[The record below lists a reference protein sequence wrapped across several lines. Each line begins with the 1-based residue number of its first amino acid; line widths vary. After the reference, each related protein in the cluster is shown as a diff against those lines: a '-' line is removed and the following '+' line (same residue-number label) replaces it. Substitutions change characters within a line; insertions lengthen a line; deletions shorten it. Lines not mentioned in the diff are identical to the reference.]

1 MTAGA
6 GTWAGARI
14 EDNIHNLNYVDPEE
28 NSTAQAREYLSQAQ
42 LVVSKRGKNNLQT
55 YMMQLSLPVKEHT
68 SHFKDIFGKRNT

>member
-42 LVVSKRGKNNLQT
+42 LVVSKRGKINLQT
-55 YMMQLSLPVKEHT
+55 
-68 SHFKDIFGKRNT
+68 